1 MIAHRIRVWL
11 YYANLNR
18 WQRQKEADSP
28 ANQRAIDISVSNL
41 LLHNDRPGN
50 QKLNCRSTRTH
61 GPLGHAHTI
70 HQSKKPYWKT
80 FASQQAS
87 FSQSLQEMAQCFI
100 DGKRH
105 GVVPYPCTLS
115 GWLEWC
121 LYESNQPQEVFL
133 PIYSVGCEVLPG
145 YNGAFHVCIH
155 IDWVITYHWDRTSIH
170 YQSWPLKSLDGRSA
184 IVSATHL
191 GKPDSF
197 ENMILSTLSFIH
209 PIRSAADWIYK
220 ARTWGRK

>member
-1 MIAHRIRVWL
+1 MIVHRIRVWL

-50 QKLNCRSTRTH
+50 QTDLLGLMVLLGMLTLYINLKSPIERHSLYNKLHFHNPFQKWLNVS
-61 GPLGHAHTI
+61 LME
-70 HQSKKPYWKT
+70 WDM
-80 FASQQAS
+80 AS
-87 FSQSLQEMAQCFI
+87 FL
-100 DGKRH
+100 
-105 GVVPYPCTLS
+105 PCTLS

-133 PIYSVGCEVLPG
+133 PLYSVGCEVLPG
-145 YNGAFHVCIH
+145 YNGGFHVCIH
-155 IDWVITYHWDRTSIH
+155 IDWVIKYHWDRTSIH

-209 PIRSAADWIYK
+209 PIRLAADWIYK